1 MNTYFVGIDIAK
13 FKHDCFIADSNGCV
27 IRDSFS
33 FSNNLEGFN
42 LILSILNNLK
52 LSGNIKIGF
61 ESTGHYHNNLK
72 LFLEKNGFTFMELNP
87 LLVHRFVA
95 AQTLRRTK
103 TDKKDA
109 QMISLYLMTIEY
121 KPYVNSFYHI
131 YGLKSLCRQRE
142 SFITQRTRISND
154 MTALLD
160 QLFPEFK
167 PFFDNKFNKT
177 ALYLLNNYLTPSH
190 ISNLTIDSY
199 NNMKSKLKRTIS
211 FQQFQF
217 LKEIA
222 KKTIGVSNSLLEFQL
237 KELLTQYNSI
247 DFQIE
252 SINEMIVKTYRQ
264 LDCHIHTIKGVSEI
278 SAASIISEIEDI
290 SKFTNRNQLLAYA
303 GLEPGKFQ
311 SGTIDNNGK
320 MVKHGSSQLRMVI
333 YRCAETLYVY
343 NPIISEY
350 YWKKRAEG
358 KHHCVA
364 LSHVARR
371 LVNIIFKVETCKI
384 DFDINLL
391 K

>member
-1 MNTYFVGIDIAK
+1 
-13 FKHDCFIADSNGCV
+13 
-27 IRDSFS
+27 
-33 FSNNLEGFN
+33 
-42 LILSILNNLK
+42 
-52 LSGNIKIGF
+52 
-61 ESTGHYHNNLK
+61 
-72 LFLEKNGFTFMELNP
+72 
-87 LLVHRFVA
+87 
-95 AQTLRRTK
+95 
-103 TDKKDA
+103 
-109 QMISLYLMTIEY
+109 
-121 KPYVNSFYHI
+121 
-131 YGLKSLCRQRE
+131 
-142 SFITQRTRISND
+142 
-154 MTALLD
+154 
-160 QLFPEFK
+160 
-167 PFFDNKFNKT
+167 
-177 ALYLLNNYLTPSH
+177 
-190 ISNLTIDSY
+190 
-199 NNMKSKLKRTIS
+199 MKSKLKRTIS

-217 LKEIA
+217 LREIA

-237 KELLTQYNSI
+237 KELLVQYNSI
-247 DFQIE
+247 DSQIE
-252 SINEMIVKTYRQ
+252 SIDEMIVKAYRE

-371 LVNIIFKVETCKI
+371 LVNIIFKLETCKI

>member
-33 FSNNLEGFN
+33 FPNNLEGFN

-87 LLVHRFVA
+87 LLVHKFVA

-154 MTALLD
+154 ITALLD

-167 PFFDNKFNKT
+167 PFFEHKLSKT

-190 ISNLTIDSY
+190 ISKLNIESY
-199 NNMKSKLKRTIS
+199 NNMKSALKRTIS
-211 FQQFQF
+211 YIQFQH
-217 LKEIA
+217 LREIA
-222 KKTIGVSNSLLEFQL
+222 KKTIGISNELLEFQL
-237 KELLTQYNSI
+237 KELLIQYNSI
-247 DFQIE
+247 DSQIE
-252 SINEMIVKTYRQ
+252 SIEEIIVKYYRT

-278 SAASIISEIEDI
+278 SAASIVSEIGDI
-290 SKFTNRNQLLAYA
+290 SKFNNPNQLLAYA
-303 GLEPGKFQ
+303 GLEPGRFQ

-333 YRCAETLYVY
+333 YRCSETLYVH
-343 NPIISEY
+343 NPVISEY
-350 YWKKRAEG
+350 YWKKRSEG
-358 KHHCVA
+358 KHHNVA
-364 LSHVARR
+364 LSHVARK
-371 LVNIIFKVETCKI
+371 LINIIFKLETCKI